1 MVPDIAEC
9 FRLMEEYRMLPNIR
23 RHSLAVAQ
31 VSWLLVEEFG
41 KNPVSP
47 VVLDQE
53 LVIPGALLHDIA
65 KTPCLQ
71 TGCDH
76 ARAGAELCVRLGYP
90 RIAGIVEEHVLLRDH
105 DDLRRRQGVFTAR
118 EIIYYADKRVRHEE
132 IVSLDDRLVYILERY
147 SAGDPEIERR
157 IRENF
162 ARCLQLE
169 YSLFRFLSFT
179 PEQLAFQ
186 VPKHRGDAPEGLFFA
201 GETDDFA
208 RGQKGDGEAGM
219 RTMTEAPTG

>member
-23 RHSLAVAQ
+23 RHSLVVAQ
-31 VSWLLVEEFG
+31 VAWLLVDGFRENG
-41 KNPVSP
+41 VQPL
-47 VVLDQE
+47 VLDQE
-53 LVIPGALLHDIA
+53 LVVAGALLHDIA

-76 ARAGAELCVRLGYP
+76 ARAGAEICVRLGYP
-90 RIAGIVEEHVLLRDH
+90 EIAGIVEEHVLLRDH
-105 DDLRRRQGVFTAR
+105 DDIRRQQGVFTAR

-132 IVSLDDRLVYILERY
+132 IVSLEDRLAYILERY

-162 ARCLQLE
+162 ARCVQLE

-179 PEQLAFQ
+179 PEQLSPLVQ
-186 VPKHRGDAPEGLFFA
+186 RHREDAPLGLFSA
-201 GETDDFA
+201 GGTVEFVGRT
-208 RGQKGDGEAGM
+208 KGDGEAGI
-219 RTMTEAPTG
+219 RSMTEVTTG